1 MAPVNSGIQTS
12 RGLKERKMCP
22 GQCCSSL
29 CPSQHPSQSSVLAST
44 QRETFWEH
52 GSCKCTLSREFRLQA
67 SWHHHQQQRQKLF
80 MPRHSSAARSGNLHK
95 WQLMGKRPQCHPSS
109 APTLQ
114 RKGSHSLPQICTAPT
129 VLRQKGPKP
138 AAKNYLRD
146 GRQWQGSS
154 PWNGFIVERLSSL
167 HWWEPYF
174 KAIWPGLQT
183 L

>member
-1 MAPVNSGIQTS
+1 MEWLRLIQGS
-12 RGLKERKMCP
+12 KHPGGWRRGKCALVSAVPAFVPPNIHLRA
-22 GQCCSSL
+22 
-29 CPSQHPSQSSVLAST
+29 HST